1 MRIICVANQKG
12 GCAKTTTV
20 VNLAAALAEANKKVL
35 VLDLDPQANASQ
47 WLSDL
52 PNDKNASLIF
62 STKVPVAELVQAT
75 RVQNIDIIPA
85 HQDLASIE
93 KVVANELGVDFLL
106 RRRLLSMNLRQWD
119 FVLID
124 TPPTLGLITVNALTT
139 SHELLIPVTT
149 HVMTLSGVAQLIHKF
164 NEVKELLNPD
174 LSILGFLPSRVDLRT
189 KHAKEILQ
197 SLQLQFGDKV
207 LKSMIRENV
216 RLAEAPSFGESIL
229 LYDTQS
235 TAAKDYRLLAQ
246 EIIKLG

>member
-1 MRIICVANQKG
+1 MRIICIANQKG

-20 VNLAAALAEANKKVL
+20 VNLAAALAEANQKIL
-35 VLDLDPQANASQ
+35 VIDLDPQANASQ
-47 WLSDL
+47 WLSDA
-52 PNDKNASLIF
+52 PNDKNSSLIF
-62 STKVPVAELVQAT
+62 STKTPIDELIHASKIPNV
-75 RVQNIDIIPA
+75 DIIPA

-93 KVVANELGVDFLL
+93 KIVANEIGVDFLL
-106 RRRLLSMNLRQWD
+106 KRRLLSTNLRRWD

-149 HVMTLSGVAQLIHKF
+149 HILTLSGVAQLLTKF
-164 NEVKELLNPD
+164 DEIKELLNPD
-174 LSILGFLPSRVDLRT
+174 LTILGFLPSRVDLRT

-197 SLQLQFGDKV
+197 SLKSQFGNKV

-216 RLAEAPSFGESIL
+216 RLAEAPSFRESIL

-235 TAAKDYRLLAQ
+235 GAAEDYRLLAQ
-246 EIIKLG
+246 EVIKLS

>member
-1 MRIICVANQKG
+1 MRVICIANQKG

-20 VNLAAALAEANKKVL
+20 VNLAAALAEANKKIL
-35 VLDLDPQANASQ
+35 VIDLDPQANATQ
-47 WLSDL
+47 WLSEVSS
-52 PNDKNASLIF
+52 DKNAFHIF
-62 STKVPVAELVQAT
+62 SSKLPIDELIHTT
-75 RVQNIDIIPA
+75 RVPNIDIIPA

-106 RRRLLSMNLRQWD
+106 KRRLLSTNLRRWD

-149 HVMTLSGVAQLIHKF
+149 HIMTLSGVAQLLTKF
-164 NEVKELLNPD
+164 DEIKELLNPD
-174 LSILGFLPSRVDLRT
+174 LTILGFLPSRVDLRT

-197 SLQLQFGDKV
+197 SLEEQFGDKV

-229 LYDTQS
+229 LYDDHS
-235 TAAKDYRLLAQ
+235 GAANDYRLLAQ
-246 EIIKLG
+246 EIIKLA